1 MVFASTKRKGFTA
14 NVSVYMFSTM
24 VTFILPV
31 IVLPIYT
38 RYLSPADFG
47 IVVLFMMFGN
57 LTAGL
62 ISCNLHFS
70 TYRLYFDHKNDQAE
84 FSKVNSTN
92 MIAITILFI
101 IFGVIFTFFAQLISS
116 YLFNDLLSNK
126 LIMWSYFSG
135 CMDYF
140 ILYMTSILTAQIRS
154 IAFTTVTIFRSILDV
169 LLTFY
174 FIFFESLTFM
184 ARINSILI
192 VQPLVVIALLIL
204 LRNFIKPLFSIKRL
218 NASLALSIPV
228 IPSNLIGMIQSSF
241 DKLMLGNFIGAN
253 SIGYYSFSERFSRVL
268 KLVSDSLGKVW
279 DPLFLDLS
287 SESSDNQK
295 IIIDKFYKL
304 IFLFM
309 IVGLSVIYFSEEMIK
324 ILTTEAFYPSM
335 YVTPVYVYFFLF
347 SFIGKIAM
355 NQITFAKKMIYLLP
369 ASLFGIVINIVL
381 NLLLI
386 PKYGTIGAAI
396 ATSISAL
403 FINGIH
409 LYFGMRLFPL
419 PLEIFKIVNLYLLVI
434 LFTIIAYPL
443 MNYEINFFLKI
454 LCKSVMISLFFLI
467 GLRLDYI
474 KSADIS
480 RIYYSLKP
488 N

>member
-1 MVFASTKRKGFTA
+1 
-14 NVSVYMFSTM
+14 
-24 VTFILPV
+24 
-31 IVLPIYT
+31 
-38 RYLSPADFG
+38 
-47 IVVLFMMFGN
+47 
-57 LTAGL
+57 
-62 ISCNLHFS
+62 
-70 TYRLYFDHKNDQAE
+70 
-84 FSKVNSTN
+84 
-92 MIAITILFI
+92 
-101 IFGVIFTFFAQLISS
+101 
-116 YLFNDLLSNK
+116 
-126 LIMWSYFSG
+126 
-135 CMDYF
+135 
-140 ILYMTSILTAQIRS
+140 MTSILTAQIRS

-309 IVGLSVIYFSEEMIK
+309 I
-324 ILTTEAFYPSM
+324 
-335 YVTPVYVYFFLF
+335 
-347 SFIGKIAM
+347 
-355 NQITFAKKMIYLLP
+355 
-369 ASLFGIVINIVL
+369 
-381 NLLLI
+381 
-386 PKYGTIGAAI
+386 
-396 ATSISAL
+396 
-403 FINGIH
+403 
-409 LYFGMRLFPL
+409 
-419 PLEIFKIVNLYLLVI
+419 
-434 LFTIIAYPL
+434 
-443 MNYEINFFLKI
+443 
-454 LCKSVMISLFFLI
+454 
-467 GLRLDYI
+467 
-474 KSADIS
+474 
-480 RIYYSLKP
+480 
-488 N
+488 